1 MKSFTRFGVSVI
13 VVFFLICSM
22 ASAQWDKKP
31 YTEWSQQ
38 ETEKI
43 LNNSPWGQTQA
54 LTDTSKMF
62 DTGRRLDSGQSRVAD
77 VTQVNFRVRFLSAKP
92 VRQAISRSMEIQ
104 QKGEL
109 PEQLA
114 AQLRAFAS
122 ADFPD
127 YIIIT
132 VTVEA
137 PNPSSE
143 FQAATSVLGK
153 ITTAELKN
161 DTYLLVKGGR
171 KVFIKEYQSPRNDGL
186 GARFI
191 FPRLLDGKPF
201 ITTETESVLFYSEL
215 GSLLKA
221 ANKPV
226 FLSMRYKTGDMM
238 FQGKLEY

>member
-1 MKSFTRFGVSVI
+1 MKRLRRFVASVAV
-13 VVFFLICSM
+13 VVFLIS
-22 ASAQWDKKP
+22 AVSAQWDKKP

-77 VTQVNFRVRFLSAKP
+77 VTQVNFRIRLLSAKP
-92 VRQAISRSMEIQ
+92 LRQAICRSMEIQ

-109 PEQLA
+109 PAQLA
-114 AQLRAFAS
+114 AQLRAFAA

-127 YIIIT
+127 YIVIT
-132 VTVEA
+132 VTVESQ
-137 PNPSSE
+137 NPSSE

-161 DTYLLVKGGR
+161 DTYLLVKGGK
-171 KVFIKEYQSPRNDGL
+171 KVFLKEYQSPRNDGL

-191 FPRLLDGKPF
+191 FPRLVEGKPF
-201 ITTETESVLFYSEL
+201 ITADAESVLFYSEL
-215 GSLLKA
+215 GQSLRVA
-221 ANKPV
+221 SKPI
-226 FLSMRYKTGDMM
+226 FLNMRYKTGDMM

>member
-1 MKSFTRFGVSVI
+1 MKRLTRSGASV
-13 VVFFLICSM
+13 VVVVFLICS
-22 ASAQWDKKP
+22 AVSAQWDKKP

-38 ETEKI
+38 EAEKI

-77 VTQVNFRVRFLSAKP
+77 VTQANFRIRFLSAKP
-92 VRQAISRSMEIQ
+92 LRQAISRSMEIQ

-109 PEQLA
+109 SEQLA

-132 VTVEA
+132 VTVDS

-143 FQAATSVLGK
+143 FQAATSALGK

-171 KVFIKEYQSPRNDGL
+171 KVFLKEYQSPRNDGL
-186 GARFI
+186 GARFV
-191 FPRLLDGKPF
+191 FPRLVDGKPF
-201 ITTETESVLFYSEL
+201 ITAESGEVLFYSEL
-215 GSLLKA
+215 GNSLRV

-226 FLSMRYKTGDMM
+226 FISTRYKTGNMV